1 MESVK
6 KVLLTALTTALMALP
21 VVAHTASYQLISPVE
36 DDQQP
41 RFQQRSA
48 RLTAPYIIA
57 KNNIAMNLGSL
68 TEVSP
73 ETFLHKT
80 FNLQFTQDKR
90 FDVTFIEA
98 EIQGEFLL
106 VKGQSVDGTWLN
118 TTMTIGDGGYLITFD
133 DHQSGETYRLSGQ
146 LASGAGQVTSIDA
159 IMLDEQQRHQHQH
172 GTLRRF

>member
-6 KVLLTALTTALMALP
+6 KVLLTVLATGLMALP
-21 VVAHTASYQLISPVE
+21 AVAHSANYQLIRPVDHE
-36 DDQQP
+36 QQP

-48 RLTAPYIIA
+48 QLTAPYIIGENA
-57 KNNIAMNLGSL
+57 VEMNLGSL

-80 FNLQFTQDKR
+80 FNLKFSQDKQ
-90 FDVTFIEA
+90 FDVTFVEA

-106 VKGQSVDGTWLN
+106 VKGKSVDGSWLN
-118 TTMTIGDGGYLITFD
+118 TSMTIGDGGYLITFD